1 MDLKIKRAET
11 LHKLSKLQAEYQ
23 NNKNGMPAE
32 IAKEFSSMLDQ
43 VEQMTNEI
51 RYKDYSNQDFPDQDF
66 TPTDGFTS
74 VYNQNAAKKTLGE
87 AFRMLASGE
96 RSKIDNN
103 FLLELG
109 QKNGLR
115 EYRTEYASD
124 NIIETKLTNV
134 FLELVKD
141 DRFLSRIPTVTV
153 KESYLK
159 YPVVTREN
167 FPVAEGKADAD
178 ALTGSDTNF
187 TSITLQPKNSY
198 VLSRFHKD
206 LIRDGGRRAY
216 DAVWASCREAITK
229 RLVNGI
235 LFGSGSNAGEFN
247 GLDNVS
253 GATIYDTSGGSI
265 LDYSLITRGAK
276 ALNDRFV
283 DHSEMVTLISPNTYQ
298 KFSNLREL
306 SSSGM
311 YLTPPDQINMIPLI
325 SNAQVKQ
332 NYNSDKTRLYMMRPE
347 SSILALF
354 GNFEMELN
362 ERYAEFD
369 HAAALI
375 VFRSDFAFLDPEHLF
390 IATNLPTA

>member
-51 RYKDYSNQDFPDQDF
+51 RFNDYTKQDFSDHDA

-265 LDYSLITRGAK
+265 VDYSLITRGAK

>member
-1 MDLKIKRAET
+1 
-11 LHKLSKLQAEYQ
+11 
-23 NNKNGMPAE
+23 
-32 IAKEFSSMLDQ
+32 
-43 VEQMTNEI
+43 
-51 RYKDYSNQDFPDQDF
+51 
-66 TPTDGFTS
+66 
-74 VYNQNAAKKTLGE
+74 
-87 AFRMLASGE
+87 MLASGE

-265 LDYSLITRGAK
+265 VDYSLITRGAK

>member
-11 LHKLSKLQAEYQ
+11 LHKLSNIQAQYQ

-32 IAKEFSSMLDQ
+32 IAKEFSQMLDQ

-51 RYKDYSNQDFPDQDF
+51 RYNDYSKQEFSDQDF

-306 SSSGM
+306 TSSGM

-332 NYNSDKTRLYMMRPE
+332 NYNTDKTRLYMMRPE

>member
-32 IAKEFSSMLDQ
+32 IAKEFSQMLDQ

-51 RYKDYSNQDFPDQDF
+51 RYNDYTKQDFSDQDF

-153 KESYLK
+153 RESYLK

-206 LIRDGGRRAY
+206 LIRDGGTRAY

-253 GATIYDTSGGSI
+253 GATIFDTSGGSI
-265 LDYSLITRGAK
+265 LDYSLVTRGAK

-306 SSSGM
+306 TSSGM

-332 NYNSDKTRLYMMRPE
+332 NYNTDKTRLYMMRPE

-375 VFRSDFAFLDPEHLF
+375 AFRSDFAFLDPEHLF

>member
-23 NNKNGMPAE
+23 NNKNGMPVE
-32 IAKEFSSMLDQ
+32 IAREFSQMLDQ

-51 RYKDYSNQDFPDQDF
+51 RYNDYSKQEFPDQDF

-115 EYRTEYASD
+115 EYRTEYPSD
-124 NIIETKLTNV
+124 NTVQTNLTNV

-153 KESYLK
+153 RESYLK

-167 FPVAEGKADAD
+167 FPAAEGKANAD

-206 LIRDGGRRAY
+206 LIRDGGTRAY
-216 DAVWASCREAITK
+216 DAVWKSCREAITK

-253 GATIYDTSGGSI
+253 GASIFDTSGGSI
-265 LDYSLITRGAK
+265 LDYSLVTRGAK

-283 DHSEMVTLISPNTYQ
+283 DHNEMVGLISPNTYQ

-306 SSSGM
+306 STSGS
-311 YLTPPDQINMIPLI
+311 YLFPPDQINMIPLI

-332 NYNSDKTRLYMMRPE
+332 DYNTDKTRLYMMRPA

>member
-23 NNKNGMPAE
+23 SNKNGMPAE

-265 LDYSLITRGAK
+265 VDYSLITRGAK